1 ISSVKTYALTGHNLS
16 PASGNIT
23 LTAPDNFQISLS
35 ESSGF
40 VASLSIPYS
49 GHKLSTTIYVR
60 FLPTS
65 NNTEYSGIITHA
77 GGDADN
83 VSITVSGSS
92 ILEYCQPEYT
102 YGTSDNDYISLV
114 QLDYIYNLTGAS
126 SSPYYYYYENLSTD
140 LIGNSIYEIVLRA
153 GTYYRSNNIAVWIDY
168 NQNGTFETNEK
179 LGQVTL
185 DIFTYQGTIQFT
197 IPSDAVSGTTRMR
210 VREVWDQSNIDPC
223 STYSYGETEDYNVN
237 IITSIQVNVSTSS
250 TCPGAQNGTITVNA
264 TGGQEPYQYS
274 LNSGVYQLNNVF
286 TNLAAGYYS
295 VSVKD
300 VNNEIATTTALIGTS
315 DTLTMP
321 PLTATI
327 IPSSCANSLDGAIAV
342 TNIPVSIDFLKADA
356 DYVNLGGSLLN
367 NLRQFTIEGWI
378 KLDKSQISGTRTW
391 GLFGQNDAIE
401 FGIMN
406 STTLQLWSNGGGTLN
421 IPLSLYP
428 DDNDWHHIAG
438 TGDGSIMKVYIDGEL
453 SGSLS
458 GSTTNYGSST
468 YPTVIGGHVWDETGN
483 YFSGSIIKTS
493 YWSRAL
499 SVSEIAALANT
510 KFTQYTGDESGL
522 IAGYNFF
529 EGGGTTLSKIGS
541 ATTNGT
547 LMNTPE
553 WNEVFSFVWTKTNDP
568 SFSSNTKNI
577 SLISSGEYTL
587 NALYTDYCPITGTWT
602 VGYGSA
608 NFWTGLT
615 DNNWNDSGNWTCDIP
630 DLATDANIPSGKA
643 IYPLLGSGEAGAC
656 NNLVIDP
663 GASVTVMDNTL
674 QIAGIIQNTGTFDA
688 AQGTIEMKGAFAQ
701 SIPAGTFNNNL
712 LLNLTINNPAHV
724 TLNGTLLISGV
735 LKAQSGNLITG
746 GYLTLLS
753 TASQTALIDGSGQ
766 GEVLGNV
773 TMQRYLPSAYG
784 YKYFGSPFQ
793 SATVNE
799 FADDIDL
806 NASFS
811 TSYYYDENAPTT
823 GWVAYT
829 NTSSS
834 LVPGIGYAL
843 NFGTGTT
850 PVTVNTSGVINNG
863 TIGPITLY
871 NHNQPFTKGF
881 NLVSNPYPSPIDWDA
896 TGWTKQNIDDAL
908 YFFDAGTT
916 DQYQGTYNTYIKG
929 ISTNGQAS
937 NIIGAQQGFFV
948 HVSDGS
954 YPIQG
959 ALTFI
964 NNVRVNNLNPAFH
977 KNISVGPSSIIRIS
991 AGFENARPDYL
1002 VVYFNDDS
1010 QTGFVA
1016 TYDAL
1021 KLKNTATDVPNIY
1034 SVSSDG
1040 RELSIDALPFPTEDT
1055 HVVNLGISSITKG
1068 TLIITLADL
1077 VNLPAGYGLYLK
1089 DNYSGK
1095 IQDLQST
1102 PEFRFDINNET
1113 YTDRFTLLISK
1124 SVLTQE
1130 AVGTK
1135 SYDAYT
1141 RDGSVYLYLKL
1152 KEEQVV
1158 VKVTDMTGKLVL
1170 ETTVYGE
1177 GHH

>member
-1 ISSVKTYALTGHNLS
+1 MNYETGNPAISKPSLSMMNVLYAMGFIVFMFVNFPNAKAQNSTTFSTPGNSTYIVPAGVTQITVECWGGGGAGGGVSKKASGGGGAGGAYVRSVLNVVPGTTYLIKVGDAKKGTIPGSASTNGNPSSFGTSANILVIAAGGPGGQHVTDANMDGAGGIGTTAGSIGDIIYKGGNGAKGNHIIPVDGGAGGGGAGSAGTGKNADGGTGGIATSLYGGAGANS
-16 PASGNIT
+16 PAFDNHGLPGQNYGGGGSGGYFSN
-23 LTAPDNFQISLS
+23 
-35 ESSGF
+35 SS
-40 VASLSIPYS
+40 ADI
-49 GHKLSTTIYVR
+49 R
-60 FLPTS
+60 
-65 NNTEYSGIITHA
+65 
-77 GGDADN
+77 GGDGAP
-83 VSITVSGSS
+83 G
-92 ILEYCQPEYT
+92 
-102 YGTSDNDYISLV
+102 LV
-114 QLDYIYNLTGAS
+114 I
-126 SSPYYYYYENLSTD
+126 
-140 LIGNSIYEIVLRA
+140 I
-153 GTYYRSNNIAVWIDY
+153 SNNIDNYWTGIVSNVW
-168 NQNGTFETNEK
+168 N
-179 LGQVTL
+179 L
-185 DIFTYQGTIQFT
+185 QGNWSLK
-197 IPSDAVSGTTRMR
+197 IPDLT
-210 VREVWDQSNIDPC
+210 SN
-223 STYSYGETEDYNVN
+223 
-237 IITSIQVNVSTSS
+237 
-250 TCPGAQNGTITVNA
+250 A
-264 TGGQEPYQYS
+264 
-274 LNSGVYQLNNVF
+274 
-286 TNLAAGYYS
+286 
-295 VSVKD
+295 
-300 VNNEIATTTALIGTS
+300 
-315 DTLTMP
+315 
-321 PLTATI
+321 I
-327 IPSSCANSLDGAIAV
+327 IPSNC
-342 TNIPVSIDFLKADA
+342 
-356 DYVNLGGSLLN
+356 
-367 NLRQFTIEGWI
+367 
-378 KLDKSQISGTRTW
+378 
-391 GLFGQNDAIE
+391 
-401 FGIMN
+401 
-406 STTLQLWSNGGGTLN
+406 SNFPIL
-421 IPLSLYP
+421 
-428 DDNDWHHIAG
+428 A
-438 TGDGSIMKVYIDGEL
+438 
-453 SGSLS
+453 
-458 GSTTNYGSST
+458 
-468 YPTVIGGHVWDETGN
+468 TGN
-483 YFSGSIIKTS
+483 S
-493 YWSRAL
+493 
-499 SVSEIAALANT
+499 
-510 KFTQYTGDESGL
+510 
-522 IAGYNFF
+522 
-529 EGGGTTLSKIGS
+529 
-541 ATTNGT
+541 
-547 LMNTPE
+547 
-553 WNEVFSFVWTKTNDP
+553 
-568 SFSSNTKNI
+568 
-577 SLISSGEYTL
+577 
-587 NALYTDYCPITGTWT
+587 
-602 VGYGSA
+602 
-608 NFWTGLT
+608 
-615 DNNWNDSGNWTCDIP
+615 
-630 DLATDANIPSGKA
+630 
-643 IYPLLGSGEAGAC
+643 GAC

-806 NASFS
+806 NASFP

-850 PVTVNTSGVINNG
+850 PFTVNTSGVINNG

-916 DQYQGTYNTYIKG
+916 DQYQGTYNTYING

-959 ALTFI
+959 ALTFT
-964 NNVRVNNLNPAFH
+964 NNVRVNNLNPVFH
-977 KNISVGPSSIIRIS
+977 KDISVGPSSFIRLS

-1158 VKVTDMTGKLVL
+1158 VTVTDMTGKLVL

-1177 GHH
+1177 GHHRIGSLTTTGIYIVSIYTDMGIISKKIYLN